1 MREDEQSELE
11 EHRDETCVLPV
22 RGGVENSYGKV
33 NILLQVYISREAVD
47 SFSLTSDLAYVA
59 QVRGMGERGSGWE
72 ELVFLT
78 SLSFFTL

>member
-1 MREDEQSELE
+1 MREDEQPELE
-11 EHRDETCVLPV
+11 EHRDVTCVLPV

-59 QVRGMGERGSGWE
+59 KVSRREGGCFCVGFVTGC
-72 ELVFLT
+72 LV
-78 SLSFFTL
+78 S